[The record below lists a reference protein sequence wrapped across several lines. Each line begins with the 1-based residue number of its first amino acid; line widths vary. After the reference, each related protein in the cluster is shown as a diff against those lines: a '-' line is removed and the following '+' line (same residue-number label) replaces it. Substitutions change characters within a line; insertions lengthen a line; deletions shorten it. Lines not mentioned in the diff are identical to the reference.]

1 MWRSPDGGWTICC
14 VKMYSIPAAMMPS
27 HQCSLYLFR
36 VTFRV
41 TRCVKGIPRCWVG
54 DFYTVFWPTIPT
66 CLPCRKCDTD
76 DLFELYWITNPFLN
90 LIEKSNE
97 SVTMI
102 FASFSTTSYTTPIV
116 IATVTSADQSFT
128 KQRLVILD
136 YCIAYSVYI
145 IRRTF
150 NEKGTAA
157 LGATVTGWLHYM
169 IFYIR

>member
-1 MWRSPDGGWTICC
+1 
-14 VKMYSIPAAMMPS
+14 
-27 HQCSLYLFR
+27 
-36 VTFRV
+36 
-41 TRCVKGIPRCWVG
+41 
-54 DFYTVFWPTIPT
+54 
-66 CLPCRKCDTD
+66 
-76 DLFELYWITNPFLN
+76 
-90 LIEKSNE
+90 
-97 SVTMI
+97 MI

-157 LGATVTGWLHYM
+157 LGATVTG
-169 IFYIR
+169 